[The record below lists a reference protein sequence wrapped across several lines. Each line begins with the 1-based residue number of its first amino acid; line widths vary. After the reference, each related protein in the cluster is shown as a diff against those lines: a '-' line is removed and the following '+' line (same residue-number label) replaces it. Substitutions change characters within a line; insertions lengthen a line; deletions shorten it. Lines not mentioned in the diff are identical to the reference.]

1 MLVGRDV
8 YSFSRVS
15 VTAMWKLY
23 IYTHIYIYIYKR
35 VYFCRVEN
43 NYIIYNVEIEILY

>member
-23 IYTHIYIYIYKR
+23 IHTYIYIYIR
-35 VYFCRVEN
+35 VYFNRVEN